1 MHRVPLAQR
10 EYLVVRVVGKT
21 PRPAETTTRH
31 CQSGSEGRSF
41 GADPDRRFL
50 GLCYGVQTRSLA
62 SCLRHQP
69 RQEPRAL
76 TRMRGSVRGDW
87 RKPVPYRD
95 GARHAESPKKRNRY
109 KPLTHNNIILSIV
122 YFVDCLAL
130 QANHITRLF
139 ITGFLQILRWHPI
152 ASMVTIAPLIFSSSS
167 NSGMTVISLDLSST
181 LRCPRTSF
189 WSQAQ
194 AETMWMAAWL
204 ELETNDRRRVFP
216 SAATTPS
223 SVSFRLATQLMKQ
236 LWNTSISSRENRI
249 PS

>member
-1 MHRVPLAQR
+1 
-10 EYLVVRVVGKT
+10 
-21 PRPAETTTRH
+21 
-31 CQSGSEGRSF
+31 
-41 GADPDRRFL
+41 
-50 GLCYGVQTRSLA
+50 
-62 SCLRHQP
+62 
-69 RQEPRAL
+69 
-76 TRMRGSVRGDW
+76 MRGSVRGDW

-95 GARHAESPKKRNRY
+95 GARHAESPRKTNRC
-109 KPLTHNNIILSIV
+109 KLLTHNNIILSIV
-122 YFVDCLAL
+122 YLVDCLAL
-130 QANHITRLF
+130 QANHIIRLF

-152 ASMVTIAPLIFSSSS
+152 ASMATIAPLIFSSSS
-167 NSGMTVISLDLSST
+167 NSGIAVISLDLSST

-194 AETMWMAAWL
+194 AETMWMAARL
-204 ELETNDRRRVFP
+204 ELVSNDRRRVFP